1 MISRGPVWKPAEEL
15 QDRRTSVSG
24 QGGWDRCGTSGVTH
38 GDQALDAVKVKPTG
52 FAVEGCK
59 ERRV

>member
-1 MISRGPVWKPAEEL
+1 MWKPAEEL
-15 QDRRTSVSG
+15 QGRRTSVSG